1 MNKYQEYLSTRC
13 IECSDAQFSTFEKI
27 YQSTIETNE
36 KFNLT
41 AITEKE
47 AFFDKMIVDS
57 ALAVIDLDLK
67 DKKCIDVGTGAGFPG
82 LIISTLCPSCNLTL
96 LDSSNKKINY
106 LEELKEQLGL
116 SYNTICSRAEDYA
129 RKNREVF
136 DYAFAR
142 AVAPLNIL
150 LELIIPMLKVGGTFV
165 AMKGPASGEELKTS
179 VSAMKKLNCHLQNIY
194 VDALP
199 ESKEERSIIYIIK
212 DKETN
217 VKYPRDYSDIKK
229 KVL

>member
-13 IECSDAQFSTFEKI
+13 IECTDAQFSTFEKI

-57 ALAVIDLDLK
+57 ALAIIDLDLTN
-67 DKKCIDVGTGAGFPG
+67 KKCIDVGTGAGFPG
-82 LIISTLCPSCNLTL
+82 LIISTLCPKSELTL

-106 LEELKEQLGL
+106 LSDLKDQLGL
-116 SYNTICSRAEDYA
+116 SYNTVCSRAEDYA
-129 RKNREVF
+129 KNNREVF

-150 LELIIPMLKVGGTFV
+150 LELIVPMLKVGGVFV
-165 AMKGPASGEELKTS
+165 ALKGPASNEELKAS
-179 VSAMKKLNCHLQNIY
+179 VSTMKKLNCHLQNIY
-194 VDALP
+194 VDALLD
-199 ESKEERSIIYIIK
+199 SKEERSIIYIVK
-212 DKETN
+212 DTN
-217 VKYPRDYSDIKK
+217 TNPKYPRDYADIKK
-229 KVL
+229 KAL